1 MAIAKEQSMAPRARD
16 ASGEE
21 MNERM
26 GRVLKLAELKNV
38 AEYISIICYH
48 WLAASVYGYWKMSA
62 LIRSTL

>member
-26 GRVLKLAELKNV
+26 GRALKLAESKSV
-38 AEYISIICYH
+38 AEYISIIC
-48 WLAASVYGYWKMSA
+48 
-62 LIRSTL
+62 